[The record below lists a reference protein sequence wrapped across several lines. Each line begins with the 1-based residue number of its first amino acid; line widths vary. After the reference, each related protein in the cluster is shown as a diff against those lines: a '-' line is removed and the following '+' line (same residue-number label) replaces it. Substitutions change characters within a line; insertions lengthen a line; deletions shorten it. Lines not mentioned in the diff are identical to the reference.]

1 MNIRHDQMMTF
12 EQNAAKSFEDRA
24 VDYLVEHFPDKC
36 NAIGSENLPEL
47 ARLAR
52 ARAAAQYIYGERGIM
67 MYLHLMF
74 VLGSFFDYD
83 LMYPW
88 AGQTL
93 AGTVYAKEDQRLQ
106 ALWAKAEEYRKK
118 VMGENDEHLGRV
130 LKTLHEEAGQ
140 WPPPF
145 VGGTPEDYVIHRLK
159 DLYPEKAAF
168 VGQDR
173 MKLLT
178 QVGLKSARNYKLTNK
193 SGISAFTTLMF
204 MLGTYF
210 DTDPQYKWAA
220 EVLKDESLKE
230 PSDKA
235 NRLFSEAVKY
245 LDMFAAPEAATA

>member
-1 MNIRHDQMMTF
+1 MNIRHDQMLTF

-24 VDYLVEHFPDKC
+24 IDYLVENFPEKC
-36 NAIGSENLPEL
+36 NAIGSENLPDL

-52 ARAAAQYIYGERGIM
+52 LRAATHYIYGERGIM

-74 VLGSFFDYD
+74 VLGSYFDYD

-93 AGTVYAKEDQRLQ
+93 IGYIYAPEDQRIK
-106 ALWAKAEEYRKK
+106 ALWAKAEEYRTK
-118 VMGENDEHLGRV
+118 VMGENNEPLGRV
-130 LKTLHEEAGQ
+130 LKTLNEEADH

-159 DLYPEKAAF
+159 DLHPEKAAF
-168 VGQDR
+168 IGEDR

-178 QVGLKSARNYKLTNK
+178 QTGLKAARNYKLTNK
-193 SGISAFTTLMF
+193 SGISAYTTLMF
-204 MLGTYF
+204 MLGTSF
-210 DTDPQYKWAA
+210 DSDPQYKWAA

-235 NRLFSEAVKY
+235 NKLFSEAVKF
-245 LDMFAAPEAATA
+245 LDMFAAPEAAKA